1 MMKYALNLVILENR
15 MATSIDC
22 QELQVD
28 NDHHHHRE
36 RENKPIFQREE
47 IESLETIFGSAWSK
61 YVEDSETYRLAL
73 ERNVQ
78 QRVELQVIY
87 SKKKKNIHSV

>member
-28 NDHHHHRE
+28 NDHHHQERDKNKRYSRE
-36 RENKPIFQREE
+36 KKLNHWKLYSVRLGRNMLKIVKHIDLLLKE
-47 IESLETIFGSAWSK
+47 ILN
-61 YVEDSETYRLAL
+61 
-73 ERNVQ
+73 NV
-78 QRVELQVIY
+78 LNY
-87 SKKKKNIHSV
+87 K

>member
-36 RENKPIFQREE
+36 RENKPIF
-47 IESLETIFGSAWSK
+47 
-61 YVEDSETYRLAL
+61 
-73 ERNVQ
+73 
-78 QRVELQVIY
+78 
-87 SKKKKNIHSV
+87 